1 VSSLELDWASFA
13 TYERGTGIERKCPQV
28 PRPKKITAAVL
39 EQIPRLIERGVGA
52 DEIAARIGCTSGTL
66 RVVCSKAKISLR
78 KTERY
83 KPGNHHAAIPVDL
96 PGAMIGMFQREAGK
110 RGLAV
115 EAFASMLLKVIAQD
129 NLYDAVLDERETH
142 RGRAIV
148 S

>member
-1 VSSLELDWASFA
+1 M
-13 TYERGTGIERKCPQV
+13 
-28 PRPKKITAAVL
+28 PRQKKITAAVL
-39 EQIPRLIERGVGA
+39 EQIPSLIERGISP
-52 DEIAARIGCTSGTL
+52 DEIAARVGCTSGTL

-78 KTERY
+78 KKKSD
-83 KPGNHHAAIPVDL
+83 KPTIPVAL